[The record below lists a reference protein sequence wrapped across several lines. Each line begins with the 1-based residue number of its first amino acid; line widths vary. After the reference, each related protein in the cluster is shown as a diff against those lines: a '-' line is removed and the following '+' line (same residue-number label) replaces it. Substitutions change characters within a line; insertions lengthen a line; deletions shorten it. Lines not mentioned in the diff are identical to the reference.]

1 MSKRYCLSERYWRRP
16 MPMAVVL
23 LAAAGGAALTGCG
36 SSGSAA
42 VGNGASGSGAAGV
55 ASSAGM
61 GSSAGAVSSASGV
74 SSAGLAASAGRAL
87 PADFTATQLEGALL
101 GTVNGAAPAAPAEA
115 GAYGALPD
123 VQTSK
128 ASLRGVTVSPAK
140 CAQATVTGFNSSTF
154 ADSPASVVT
163 FRVGRDGVSEVI
175 VAASAQTAAHAL
187 ASRLPAGCAHYKAT
201 VDGKTFSYSVKEAV
215 APGIADQARALN
227 VKAAGY
233 ADVDVWSVVYRG
245 SGFVGA
251 VTIVGP
257 DASEQGA
264 KVLAEEAYNR
274 AVESLH

>member
-1 MSKRYCLSERYWRRP
+1 MSKRYCMSERYWRRP
-16 MPMAVVL
+16 MPVAAIL

-36 SSGSAA
+36 A
-42 VGNGASGSGAAGV
+42 GASGAGASGAGNAG
-55 ASSAGM
+55 AA
-61 GSSAGAVSSASGV
+61 SAGAASAV
-74 SSAGLAASAGRAL
+74 ASAGLAASAGQAL
-87 PADFTATQLEGALL
+87 PADFTATQLQGALL
-101 GTVNGAAPAAPAEA
+101 GTVNGSGPAAPAEA

-128 ASLRGVTVSPAK
+128 ASMRGVTVSPAK
-140 CAQATVTGFNSSTF
+140 CAQATVTGFNSATF
-154 ADSPASVVT
+154 ANAPASVVT

-175 VAASAQTAAHAL
+175 VAASASTAAHAL

-215 APGIADQARALN
+215 VSGIADQARALN

-233 ADVDVWSVVYRG
+233 AEVDVWSVVYRG
-245 SGFVGA
+245 DGFVGA